1 MPKKIEATSD
11 DAQLLVERKRLRKYV
26 KQLRQD
32 FLDMPDVQKWKLI
45 KRVLIALL
53 RIEMTRIPRKD

>member
-11 DAQLLVERKRLRKYV
+11 EAQLLVEHKRLRKYIRT
-26 KQLRQD
+26 LRQD
-32 FLDMPDVQKWKLI
+32 FDDLPNAKKWNLV

-53 RIEMTRIPRKD
+53 RIEMSRITRKD